1 MSKKFA
7 KLLVFSAAI
16 GSAIGA
22 AYYFARKKNAEAD
35 SAEEDY
41 DDFSEEKE
49 DKSCDSRSYVPLNPE
64 DGAKDET
71 ASAEESAS
79 SGEAPGEE
87 TSTGED
93 GFTHLADFTSKAA
106 ETVQNT
112 EETVEEFFDE
122 DSTTEEPP
130 IKDN

>member
-7 KLLVFSAAI
+7 KLLLFSAAI
-16 GSAIGA
+16 GSAIGT

-41 DDFSEEKE
+41 DDFDEEESKP
-49 DKSCDSRSYVPLNPE
+49 CDCRSYVPLSPDEN
-64 DGAKDET
+64 AKEE
-71 ASAEESAS
+71 APAEENAPAA
-79 SGEAPGEE
+79 EAPA
-87 TSTGED
+87 GED
-93 GFTHLADFTSKAA
+93 GFTHLADFTSKAEQA
-106 ETVQNT
+106 GETLQNA

-130 IKDN
+130 ISSN

>member
-41 DDFSEEKE
+41 DDFSEEEETKPG
-49 DKSCDSRSYVPLNPE
+49 RSYVPLNPE

-79 SGEAPGEE
+79 SEEAPGEE

-93 GFTHLADFTSKAA
+93 GFTHLADFTSKTA